1 MIKKILV
8 IGPSWVGDSVM
19 AQPLYRRL
27 HERHPGLELHVFAPA
42 WTLPLLSRMPE
53 VAKAHL
59 NPFGHGQL
67 RLKQRWKVARQLH
80 TEQFDQVVVL
90 PNSLKAALI
99 PFLAGIPMRT
109 GFTGELRYGLLN
121 DTRDLDEHALPTMVE
136 RFCALAE
143 APGQPLPRPI
153 PHPRLSSRYEQ
164 QQATASKLVI
174 DLARPIVAMCP
185 GAEYGPA
192 KRWPAAHFARL
203 AQDAL
208 ARGWQAWVFGSGK
221 DQAIAD
227 EIVRLAGAPSGLVN
241 LCGRT
246 GLDQAIDLMSLARLA
261 VCNDSGLMHIAA
273 ALRVPLVALYGSSS
287 PGFTPPLSDQAEIL
301 SLKLDCSPCFKRECP
316 LGHTHCLTQLTPDQV
331 WPAVGRLL
339 PDSLP

>member
-1 MIKKILV
+1 MRNILV
-8 IGPSWVGDSVM
+8 IAPSWVGDAVM
-19 AQPLYRRL
+19 AEPLYRRL
-27 HERHPGLELHVFAPA
+27 AEHWPGAAIDLYAPA
-42 WTLPLLSRMPE
+42 WTLPLAARMDC
-53 VAKAHL
+53 VRQGVV
-59 NPFGHGQL
+59 NPFGHGAL
-67 RLKQRWKVARQLH
+67 RLAERWREGRALAAH
-80 TEQFDQVVVL
+80 GYDQAIVL
-90 PNSLKAALI
+90 PNSLKSALI
-99 PFLAGIPMRT
+99 PWFAGIPQRT
-109 GFTGELRYGLLN
+109 GFVGEFRRGVLN
-121 DTRDLDEHALPTMVE
+121 DARRLDKTALPTMVE

-143 APGQPLPRPI
+143 DAGAPPKRPI
-153 PHPRLSSRYEQ
+153 AHPRLNVSA
-164 QQATASKLVI
+164 QAREAALQACSLSAGQPVMA
-174 DLARPIVAMCP
+174 LCP

-227 EIVRLAGAPSGLVN
+227 EIVRLAGAPTGLVN